1 MRQRSFHRNGGLV
14 CVVLTAVTAFSACS
28 PGDSA
33 DRPAAT
39 PAARTARACGT
50 PADSVIGLASEQF
63 VKNVA
68 PKPHRFLVP
77 EGTDSAVPRSAY
89 WALQTTGATVN
100 VFPRDTAQQRKGLAQ
115 LSPNNSMTLLLVN
128 YHGQDTMPDGR
139 VSIEFS
145 GHYLAGAPRGTSL
158 PRTAVLFDCAATGPR
173 FVVEKQ
179 AAPAPAP

>member
-1 MRQRSFHRNGGLV
+1 MRQRSLHRNGGLA
-14 CVVLTAVTAFSACS
+14 CVVLTAVAAFSACS

-39 PAARTARACGT
+39 PAARSARACGT
-50 PADSVIGLASEQF
+50 PADSVLGLATAQF
-63 VKNVA
+63 VKFVR
-68 PKPHRFLVP
+68 PRPDRFLVP

-100 VFPRDTAQQRKGLAQ
+100 VLPRDTAVQRKGVQQ
-115 LSPNNSMTLLLVN
+115 LSPNNVLTLLLVN

-139 VSIEFS
+139 VSVEFS
-145 GHYLAGAPRGTSL
+145 GHYLAGAPRGTAI
-158 PRTAVLFDCAATGPR
+158 PRTAVLFDCAATGER

-179 AAPAPAP
+179 VTPAP

>member
-1 MRQRSFHRNGGLV
+1 MRQRPLHRNGRLA
-14 CVVLTAVTAFSACS
+14 CVVLTAVAILSACGS
-28 PGDSA
+28 GEST

-39 PAARTARACGT
+39 PAARACVT
-50 PADSVIGLASEQF
+50 PADSVVGLATERF
-63 VKNVA
+63 VRTVS

-100 VFPRDTAQQRKGLAQ
+100 VFPPDTVAQKRGLQQ
-115 LSPNNSMTLLLVN
+115 LSPNNSLTLLLVN

-145 GHYLAGAPRGTSL
+145 GHYLAGTPRGTAI
-158 PRTAVLFDCAATGPR
+158 PRTAILFNCAATTDR
-173 FVVEKQ
+173 FVVEQQ
-179 AAPAPAP
+179 AAPAP